1 MRNDLIENDIIKIT
15 SQKTGEEAE
24 IPVHCY
30 VKAVLKKYNGK
41 MPKQLNND
49 KTNDLIKIICQSAFI
64 RRMTAIPH
72 TKGGVK
78 LNPEPVEKW
87 NLCTLTQPGGLY
99 VRTSLIKDAGVD
111 CNENKWSSKSGG
123 F

>member
-1 MRNDLIENDIIKIT
+1 MILSKLQVRKPERKLKFLYI
-15 SQKTGEEAE
+15 G
-24 IPVHCY
+24 Y

-49 KTNDLIKIICQSAFI
+49 KTNYLIKIICQSAFI

-87 NLCTLTQPGGLY
+87 NLCHSHTA
-99 VRTSLIKDAGVD
+99 RRSL
-111 CNENKWSSKSGG
+111 CTEPH
-123 F
+123 

>member
-1 MRNDLIENDIIKIT
+1 
-15 SQKTGEEAE
+15 
-24 IPVHCY
+24 
-30 VKAVLKKYNGK
+30 

-64 RRMTAIPH
+64 RRMTAIPY

-87 NLCTLTQPGGLY
+87 NLCHSHTA
-99 VRTSLIKDAGVD
+99 RRSLCTNLVNQGCPVSIAMKI
-111 CNENKWSSKSGG
+111 SGHLSLEA
-123 F
+123 FEKYILSDSRDMIDILKKLPLFQ